1 MGRLRVYFLHLFTK
15 MCYNLLATRNV
26 FRIFKGFSARNSILG
41 KTTTKI
47 FNTKMNKKLIYAL
60 GVVSLIS
67 IGKASAQQPS
77 YLDLLKQQPHWVDS
91 VFNKLST
98 KQKIAQ
104 LFFVRAHTNL
114 SQAYQDSVGKVIKR
128 EKLGG
133 VVFFQ
138 GGPERQAILTNKYQ
152 QKSKV
157 PLLIASDGEWGLGMR
172 LDSTISYPY
181 QMALGAVQNKE
192 LIYKMGL
199 EVAKDFKR
207 IGMHMNLAP
216 DVDVNNNPRN
226 PVINFRSFGENKYNV
241 AEKSAAYLKGMQEG
255 GLLVSIKHFPGH
267 GDTDVD
273 SHYDLPQLKFS
284 KERLD
289 SLELYPF
296 KELIK
301 QGAAGVMIAHM
312 NIPSLDPTPNMPS
325 TLSKPIVT
333 DLLKNELGFKG
344 LIISDAM
351 DMKGVTKFYKDGE
364 AEVMGLIAGNDILE
378 LAHDTKEA
386 VKKVKQA
393 IKDERITMARI
404 DESVRKVL
412 TAKYWAGLTVK
423 PHVDENNIA
432 AEVNRP
438 ESMALVQQLADA
450 SMTLLKS
457 RDGLAGLTPNKRTV
471 IVNVGTPQA
480 TLFQTEVASTY
491 KNSIAF
497 NVDKNANAT
506 AIADVLKQIKGDDQ
520 IILAI
525 VDTRLRPGNNIPL
538 NKDVK
543 DLITSL
549 SARNAM
555 VAFFA
560 NPYNLANLPG
570 IEMARSIVVAY
581 QKEDFMQKAA
591 AAVFNK
597 KLVPTGKLP
606 VTVNAMF
613 KYGDGL

>member
-1 MGRLRVYFLHLFTK
+1 M
-15 MCYNLLATRNV
+15 
-26 FRIFKGFSARNSILG
+26 
-41 KTTTKI
+41 
-47 FNTKMNKKLIYAL
+47 KKSFFY
-60 GVVSLIS
+60 SLIITICFVS
-67 IGKASAQQPS
+67 SVQAQQPS
-77 YLDLLKQQPHWVDS
+77 YLDLLKEQPKWVDS
-91 VFNKLST
+91 VFNRLST
-98 KQKIAQ
+98 KHKIAQ

-114 SQAYQDSVGKVIKR
+114 SKAYQDSVGKVIRK

-138 GGPERQAILTNKYQ
+138 GGPVRQAVLTNKYQ
-152 QKSKV
+152 KKSKV

-192 LIYKMGL
+192 LLYKMGL

-216 DVDVNNNPRN
+216 DVDVNNNAKN

-241 AEKSAAYLKGMQEG
+241 TEKSAAYLKGMQEG

-273 SHYDLPQLKFS
+273 SHHDLPQLKFT

-289 SLELYPF
+289 TLELYPF

-301 QGAAGVMIAHM
+301 AGAAGVMIAHM
-312 NIPSLDPTPNMPS
+312 NIPALDPTPNLPS

-351 DMKGVTKFYKDGE
+351 DMKGVTKYFKDGE
-364 AEVMGLIAGNDILE
+364 ADVMGILAGMDILE
-378 LAHDTKEA
+378 IATNTKVA
-386 VKKVKQA
+386 VKKIRQA
-393 IKDERITMARI
+393 IKDKRISIERI
-404 DESVRKVL
+404 DESVKKVL
-412 TAKYWAGLTVK
+412 TAKYWAGLNVK
-423 PHVDENNIA
+423 PQTDENNIPE
-432 AEVNRP
+432 EVNRP
-438 ESMALVQQLADA
+438 ESKALVQQLADA

-457 RDGLAGLTPNKRTV
+457 RDGLTSLTPKKRTV
-471 IVNVGTPQA
+471 IINVGTAQA
-480 TLFQTEVASTY
+480 TTFQNEIASTY
-491 KNSIAF
+491 KNSISF
-497 NVDKNANAT
+497 NVDKNADAAT
-506 AIADVLKQIKGDDQ
+506 IEAIVKQIEGDDQ

-525 VDTRLRPGNNIPL
+525 VDTRNRPGNNIPL
-538 NKDVK
+538 GKDVK
-543 DLITSL
+543 DLVTAL
-549 SARNAM
+549 SARSAII
-555 VAFFA
+555 AFFA

-570 IEMARSIVVAY
+570 IEMAKSIVVAY
-581 QKEDFMQKAA
+581 QREDFMQKAA
-591 AAVFNK
+591 ADVFTK

-606 VTVNAMF
+606 VTVSTFF